1 MQNAAFIVFVSM
13 GVLASGCTFMDVG
26 GTTFYSTA
34 QDVNTVAQDDQVER
48 PAIDTSWADTISSI
62 DFVGNRKYK
71 DKILRQ
77 RIDLKVGDY
86 LDPILA
92 EAGRRTIAEIYRKI
106 GFAFVQVTLDKQNL
120 SQGKVIYRIDEGPR
134 VQIQK
139 VSFSGNDNI
148 KTGTLRKVIK
158 TKRKKWFYWP
168 FYYTKETVT
177 EDIERLENLYYE
189 RGFLD
194 YSIEAKTE
202 FADDKSKV
210 RVTFIIDEG
219 PIYRVRK
226 IVLDGNQYF
235 DQQTLQAKLQLEPGQ
250 VYIKRKADSDA
261 KQMGEL
267 YHEQG
272 FVDAEVTQ
280 QPKFV
285 SDANMVDVIFA
296 IAEGKQFRI
305 GQIDITGNEFTQDKT
320 VRQVLNEYGFT
331 PGQLYNAGMAPKQ
344 GGGKLEQYVQRR
356 VLAEQVIIRP
366 AEPTSGAADQKD
378 VKVDMKEG
386 LTGMIT
392 PGVGVSSDVG
402 LSGHIIYRQLNFD
415 IMDWPES
422 FGEFITMKAF
432 KGAGQRLE
440 IELAPGTEFSRY
452 KVDFSDPYWRDRP
465 TRLDMSGSKLSW
477 FRRSHDEDRLRSY
490 IGFEQRRPQNW
501 RRGLSFRA
509 ENVDVGSIDFD
520 APQEIKSVE
529 GNNNLLGLRVGIG
542 RDLTDDI
549 IRPTKGYTFNAGYE
563 QVTGDHTFGIPGGTY
578 VWYKTLYEDVLE
590 RKTVLA
596 TKLHTATTLGDAPP
610 FEKFYAGG
618 SYSIRGFKYRGVS
631 TRGLQTNVL
640 NPERKDPIGSD
651 WIFLANTEVTV
662 PLIGDN
668 IAALFFMD
676 SGAIDSG
683 PYRISVGT
691 GVQILIPWLFGQV
704 PMRFELATPL
714 KRDDDDEIQAFSFAI
729 GGKLF

>member
-1 MQNAAFIVFVSM
+1 MQNATFIVFVSM

-26 GTTFYSTA
+26 PVSPQVYPGTSNPQINLGAKQT
-34 QDVNTVAQDDQVER
+34 
-48 PAIDTSWADTISSI
+48 DTISSI

-86 LDPILA
+86 IDPILA
-92 EAGRRTIAEIYRKI
+92 EAGRRTIAEIYQKI
-106 GFAFVQVTLDKQNL
+106 GFAFVQVTLDKQKL
-120 SQGKVIYRIDEGPR
+120 SEGKVIYTIDEGPR
-134 VQIQK
+134 VQIRK
-139 VSFSGNDNI
+139 VSFSGNNTI

-158 TKRKKWFYWP
+158 TKQKKWFYWP

-194 YSIEAKTE
+194 YRIAAKTE

-210 RVTFIIDEG
+210 RVTFSIDEG
-219 PIYRVRK
+219 PIYRLGK

-250 VYIKRKADSDA
+250 VYIKRKADLDA
-261 KQMGEL
+261 KRLGEL
-267 YHEQG
+267 YHEHG
-272 FVDAEVTQ
+272 FVDAEVVQ

-285 SDANMVDVIFA
+285 SDANMVDVIFQ

-305 GQIDITGNEFTQDKT
+305 GQIDITGNEFTQDKA

-366 AEPTSGAADQKD
+366 AEPASGAADQKD

-402 LSGHIIYRQLNFD
+402 FSGHIIYRQLNFD

-432 KGAGQRLE
+432 KGAGQSLE
-440 IELAPGTEFSRY
+440 IELAPGTEVSRY

-465 TRLDMSGSKLSW
+465 TRLDISGSKLNW
-477 FRRSHDEDRLRSY
+477 FRRSHDEDRLRSF
-490 IGFEQRRPQNW
+490 IGFEQRRKQHW
-501 RRGLSFRA
+501 RRSLSFRA

-520 APQEIKSVE
+520 APQEIWSVE
-529 GNNNLLGLRVGIG
+529 GNNNLLGIRVGIG
-542 RDLTDDI
+542 RDLTDDV

-563 QVTGDHTFGIPGGTY
+563 QVTGDHTFGVPGGTY

-590 RKTVLA
+590 RKTILA
-596 TKLHTATTLGDAPP
+596 TKLHSATTLGDAPP

-631 TRGLQTNVL
+631 TRGLQTNVAS
-640 NPERKDPIGSD
+640 PQRKDPIGSD
-651 WIFLANTEVTV
+651 WIFLANTEVTL

-668 IAALFFMD
+668 FAALFFVD

-683 PYRISVGT
+683 TYRISVGT
-691 GVQILIPWLFGQV
+691 GIQILIPWLFGQV

-714 KRDDDDEIQAFSFAI
+714 RRDDDDEIQAFSFAI

>member
-1 MQNAAFIVFVSM
+1 
-13 GVLASGCTFMDVG
+13 MDVG

-34 QDVNTVAQDDQVER
+34 QEMNTVAQDHQVER
-48 PAIDTSWADTISSI
+48 SAIDISWIDTISSI

-77 RIDLKVGDY
+77 RIDLKIGDY

-106 GFAFVQVTLDKQNL
+106 GFAFVQVTLDKQKF
-120 SQGKVIYRIDEGPR
+120 SEGQVIYTIDEGPR
-134 VQIQK
+134 VQIRK

-168 FYYTKETVT
+168 FHYTKETVT
-177 EDIERLENLYYE
+177 EDIESLENLYYE

-194 YSIEAKTE
+194 HSIAAKTE
-202 FADDKSKV
+202 FTDDKSKV

-219 PIYRVRK
+219 PIYRVGK
-226 IVLDGNQYF
+226 IVFAGNQYF
-235 DQQTLQAKLQLEPGQ
+235 DQQTLRAKLQLEPGQ
-250 VYIKRKADSDA
+250 VYIKRKAESDA
-261 KQMGEL
+261 KRLGEL
-267 YHEQG
+267 YHEDG
-272 FVDAEVTQ
+272 FVDAEVSQ

-285 SDANMVDVIFA
+285 SDANMVDVEYK
-296 IAEGKQFRI
+296 IAEGNQFRI
-305 GQIDITGNEFTQDKT
+305 GRVDITGNEFTQDKA
-320 VRQVLNEYGFT
+320 VRQVLDEYGFT
-331 PGQLYNAGMAPKQ
+331 PGQLYNASMAPKR
-344 GGGKLEQYVQRR
+344 GGGKLEEYVQRR

-366 AEPTSGAADQKD
+366 VEPFLFSLGPEFQRDLDNGIISEKLRQAFEENDLRVSPDARLLVEQAGSRWLITDELKQYSIRKEERLLNIYVGPADRMD
-378 VKVDMKEG
+378 AKVDIEEG

-402 LSGHIIYRQLNFD
+402 FSGHLIYRQLNFD
-415 IMDWPES
+415 ITDWPES
-422 FGEFITMKAF
+422 FGEFITMQAF
-432 KGAGQRLE
+432 KGAGQSLE
-440 IELAPGTEFSRY
+440 ITLAPGTEVSMY
-452 KVDFSDPYWRDRP
+452 KVDFSNPYWRDRP
-465 TRLDMSGSKLSW
+465 TRLDVGGSKLMW
-477 FRRSHDEDRLRSY
+477 FRRSHDEGRLRSY
-490 IGFEQRRPQNW
+490 LGFEQRREQHW
-501 RRGLSFRA
+501 RRSLSFRA

-520 APQEIKSVE
+520 APQEIRSVK
-529 GNNNLLGLRVGIG
+529 GNNNLMGIRVGMG
-542 RDLTDDI
+542 RDLTDDV

-596 TKLHTATTLGDAPP
+596 TKLHAATTLGDAPP

-618 SYSIRGFKYRGVS
+618 SYSSRGFKYRGVS

-651 WIFLANTEVTV
+651 WIFLAN
-662 PLIGDN
+662 
-668 IAALFFMD
+668 
-676 SGAIDSG
+676 
-683 PYRISVGT
+683 
-691 GVQILIPWLFGQV
+691 
-704 PMRFELATPL
+704 
-714 KRDDDDEIQAFSFAI
+714 
-729 GGKLF
+729 